1 MPISHDTCPIYMFL
15 FRVQS
20 YGFIVS
26 DTESQAARFLGD
38 IKLNYANMKAKN
50 TFGIKRVIKDA
61 ITDIIVE
68 CNDGCQFRLQALGRT
83 EGSRT

>member
-1 MPISHDTCPIYMFL
+1 MPISHDTCPMYMFL

-26 DTESQAARFLGD
+26 DTESQAAQFLGD
-38 IKLNYANMKAKN
+38 IKLNCPNTKTKN
-50 TFGIKRVIKDA
+50 TFGIKRIVKDA

-68 CNDGCQFRLQALGRT
+68 CNDGYQFRLQALCRT